1 MNETNHSTEQ
11 TAGLACCLALLL
23 LLTVSS
29 CGTAKRG
36 EPISGPLNLQTEQLE
51 RGQLVFMQHC
61 QKCHPG
67 GEAGVGTPINNVPLP
82 GGLIKFRV
90 RSKAFLLGL
99 GRMPSFKEDEI
110 SDPDLD
116 ALVRY
121 IKAVKKNKPQDE
133 NLVKR

>member
-1 MNETNHSTEQ
+1 MKAVIYSRKLVA
-11 TAGLACCLALLL
+11 AGYCCLVLLL
-23 LLTVSS
+23 LLAVSS

-51 RGQLVFMQHC
+51 RGQLVYMQHC

-82 GGLIKFRV
+82 SGLIKFRV

-110 SDPDLD
+110 SDPDLE

-121 IKAVKKNKPQDE
+121 IKEMKKNKPLDD

>member
-1 MNETNHSTEQ
+1 MKHTIFFRQWTIGHS
-11 TAGLACCLALLL
+11 CCLALLL
-23 LLTVSS
+23 LLVLSS

-51 RGQLVFMQHC
+51 RGQLVYMQHC

-67 GEAGVGTPINNVPLP
+67 GEAGVGPPINNVPLP
-82 GGLIKFRV
+82 NGLIKFRV

-110 SDPDLD
+110 SDPDLE

-121 IKAVKKNKPQDE
+121 IKELKKNKPLEE

>member
-1 MNETNHSTEQ
+1 MKDTTLSPIVN
-11 TAGLACCLALLL
+11 AGRTCCLALLL
-23 LLTVSS
+23 LLVLGG

-36 EPISGPLNLQTEQLE
+36 EPISGPLNLQSEQLE
-51 RGQLVFMQHC
+51 RGQLVYMQHC

-67 GEAGVGTPINNVPLP
+67 GEAGVGPPINNVPLP
-82 GGLIKFRV
+82 NGLIKFRV

-121 IKAVKKNKPQDE
+121 IKAVKRNKPLDE